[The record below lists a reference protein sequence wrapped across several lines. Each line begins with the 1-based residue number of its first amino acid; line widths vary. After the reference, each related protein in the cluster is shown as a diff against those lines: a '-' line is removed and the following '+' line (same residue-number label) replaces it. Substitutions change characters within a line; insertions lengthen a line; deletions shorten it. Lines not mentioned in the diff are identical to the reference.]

1 MKSFNDQSLKEQL
14 AEIEAEKRKYTHGGN
29 LRQLAERAGCPSAEI
44 VDFSANINPLGPPA
58 WLQQEVCR
66 ALAEVDRYPDPE
78 CSELTL
84 AACEKFSVWPTE
96 CVAGNGASEL
106 IAAIART
113 GGFKRAVIPVPCYVD
128 YERSC
133 KMAGLKTEHIP
144 LDPQRAFAPDF
155 ETLSSFLSASPALVF
170 LAQPNNPTGT
180 AFDPAEL
187 KALARKH
194 PDSRFV
200 IDESFA
206 DFVPG
211 LERLAGQRPTN
222 VITVVSMT
230 KFYAIPGLRLGLA
243 FASPEV
249 IMEIR
254 NVLPCW
260 SVNILAQKVGLRCLR
275 DEEYARR
282 TIETTVRLREEL
294 SQGILEIPG
303 IRALPS
309 QANFMLC
316 QVQRVGMDASGLIE
330 HLLKNRVAVRH
341 CDNFD
346 GLDST
351 YFRIAVRTEEE
362 NRVLL
367 DGLRSFSGMEV
378 SPPKPQKTPS
388 LMIQGT
394 CSNAGKSILAA
405 AFCRIFLQ
413 DGFKVAPF
421 KAQNMSLNS
430 FVTEDGL
437 EMGRAQVTQAAACKT
452 APDVRMNPV
461 LLKPGSDIG
470 SQVIVMGKP
479 VGNMKVKKY
488 VEYKSTA
495 FEAVKNAYDS
505 LSADVD
511 VMVIEGAGSPA
522 EINLKQHDIVNMA
535 MADYAEAKVLIT
547 GDIDRGG
554 VFASL
559 AGTMDLLEPKER
571 DLVCGFLLNKFRGDA
586 SLLTPALDFTLSHTG
601 KPVLGTIPYIGTLG
615 LPDEDSVSFKEDL
628 KKSGSEGKRKDS
640 VDIVCIDLPRI
651 SNFTDL
657 DSLKGEPDVNLRVVD
672 KPEDLGTPDAIIL
685 PGSKSTLSDLAR
697 LRESGLADAV
707 VAMREKAVIVGIC
720 GGFQMLGQFI
730 SDPDEVESGG
740 SAEGLGLLALQ
751 TSMAPEKTLTR
762 TTGMHS
768 QSKLEV
774 VGYEIHHGKTE
785 PLLPTVRAAIV
796 PQGISGGVPVSKA
809 LGFGSKSGLI
819 WGTYLHGIFDADE
832 FRRWFVDSLRERK
845 GLVKL
850 GRVQSVFN
858 MEEGL
863 DRLAAVVRENVDMNA
878 VYSALGLKS

>member
-1 MKSFNDQSLKEQL
+1 MQSLQDKFSDIA
-14 AEIEAEKRKYTHGGN
+14 AEDSKYAHGGN
-29 LRQLAERAGCPSAEI
+29 LRKLGERAGCPSSDI
-44 VDFSANINPLGPPA
+44 VDFSANINPLGPPP
-58 WLQQEVCR
+58 WLQQEIVN

-78 CSELTL
+78 CAELTL
-84 AACEKFSVWPTE
+84 AACEKYSVWPTE

-106 IAAIART
+106 ISAIARL

-133 KMAGLKTEHIP
+133 KLAGLKTEQIP
-144 LDPQRAFAPDF
+144 LDPQKAFAPDF

-180 AFDPAEL
+180 VFDPAEL
-187 KALARKH
+187 KSLARKH
-194 PDSRFV
+194 PDSRFI

-211 LERLAGQRPTN
+211 LERLTGNRPPN
-222 VITVVSMT
+222 VITIVSLT

-243 FASPEV
+243 FASPDI
-249 IMEIR
+249 IMEIK
-254 NVLPCW
+254 NILPCW
-260 SVNILAQKVGLRCLR
+260 SVNILAQKVGLRCIR
-275 DEEYARR
+275 DEEYERK

-294 SQGILEIPG
+294 VQGIMQIPG
-303 IRALPS
+303 IRVLPS

-316 QVQRVGMDASGLIE
+316 QIQRVGMDAAGLID
-330 HLLKNRVAVRH
+330 HLLKMKVAVRH

-362 NRVLL
+362 NRALL
-367 DGLRSFSGMEV
+367 NGLRSFSGMEI
-378 SPPKPQKTPS
+378 STPKVRKTPA

-413 DGFKVAPF
+413 DGLKVAPF

-430 FVTEDGL
+430 YVTDDGL
-437 EMGRAQVTQAAACKT
+437 EMGRAQVTQAAACKMS
-452 APDVRMNPV
+452 PDVRMNPV

-479 VGNMKVKKY
+479 VGNMKVQKY
-488 VEYKSTA
+488 LEYKPTA
-495 FEAVKNAYDS
+495 FEAVQQAYDS
-505 LSADVD
+505 ISADCD
-511 VMVIEGAGSPA
+511 IMVIEGAGSPA

-535 MADYAEAKVLIT
+535 MAKYAQANVIIT

-601 KPVLGTIPYIGTLG
+601 KPVLGTIPYIGNLG
-615 LPDEDSVSFKEDL
+615 LPDEDSVSFKDNIN
-628 KKSGSEGKRKDS
+628 KSGSKNKRKDC

-651 SNFTDL
+651 SNFTDIDAL
-657 DSLKGEPDVNLRVVD
+657 RDEPDVNLRIVD

-685 PGSKSTLSDLAR
+685 PGSKSTLSDLNH
-697 LRESGLADAV
+697 LRETGLAQAV
-707 VAMREKAVIVGIC
+707 TAMRDKALIVGIC

-730 SDPDEVESGG
+730 SDPDQIESDGG
-740 SAEGLGLLALQ
+740 SAQGMGLLPLQ
-751 TSMAPEKTLTR
+751 TTLAPEKTLTR
-762 TTGMHS
+762 TNGVHS
-768 QSKLEV
+768 QSKMEV
-774 VGYEIHHGKTE
+774 SGYEIHHGKTE

-796 PQGISGGVPVSKA
+796 PQGINGTVPISKI
-809 LGFGSKSGLI
+809 LGFGSKSGMI
-819 WGTYLHGIFDADE
+819 WGTYLHGIFDADP
-832 FRRWFVDSLRERK
+832 FRRWFIDSLREKK
-845 GLVKL
+845 GLPKL
-850 GRVQSVFN
+850 EKIQTTFG
-858 MEEGL
+858 MEEAL
-863 DRLAAVVRENVDMNA
+863 DHLANVVRKNVDMKKI
-878 VYSALGLKS
+878 YEALEV

>member
-1 MKSFNDQSLKEQL
+1 MKSFQEQSLKDQL
-14 AEIEAEKRKYTHGGN
+14 TEIADKDTKYAHGGN
-29 LRQLAERAGCPSAEI
+29 LRRLAERAGCPSSEI

-58 WLQQEVCR
+58 WLQQEVVR

-84 AACEKFSVWPTE
+84 AACEKYSVWPTE

-106 IAAIART
+106 IAAIARI

-133 KMAGLKTEHIP
+133 KLAGLKTEQIP
-144 LDPQRAFAPDF
+144 LDPQKNFAPDF
-155 ETLSSFLSASPALVF
+155 DTLSSFLEVSPALVF

-187 KALARKH
+187 KVLARRH
-194 PDSRFV
+194 PDSRFIV
-200 IDESFA
+200 DESFA

-211 LERLAGQRPTN
+211 LERLTGKRPSN
-222 VITVVSMT
+222 VITILSLT

-243 FASPEV
+243 FASPDI

-260 SVNILAQKVGLRCLR
+260 SVNILAQKVGLRCIR
-275 DEEYARR
+275 DEEYERR
-282 TIETTVRLREEL
+282 SIETTIRLREQL
-294 SQGILEIPG
+294 VKDLGQIPG
-303 IRALPS
+303 LRALPS
-309 QANFMLC
+309 QANFLLC
-316 QVQRVGMDASGLIE
+316 QVQRVGMDASGLIA

-351 YFRIAVRTEEE
+351 YFRVAVRTEEE
-362 NRVLL
+362 NRALIN
-367 DGLRSFSGMEV
+367 GLRSFSGMETE
-378 SPPKPQKTPS
+378 PDQPKKTPA

-430 FVTEDGL
+430 YVTDDGL
-437 EMGRAQVTQAAACKT
+437 EMGRAQVTQAAACKMS
-452 APDVRMNPV
+452 PDVRMNPV
-461 LLKPGSDIG
+461 LLKPSTDVG
-470 SQVIVMGKP
+470 SQVIVMGRP
-479 VGNMKVKKY
+479 VGNMKVQKY
-488 VEYKSTA
+488 VEYKPTA

-505 LSADVD
+505 LSEDSD

-535 MADYAEAKVLIT
+535 MAGYAQAKVLIT

-559 AGTMDLLEPKER
+559 AGTMDLLEQKER

-586 SLLTPALDFTLSHTG
+586 SLLTPALEFTLSHTG
-601 KPVLGTIPYIGTLG
+601 KPVLGTIPYIASLG
-615 LPDEDSVSFKEDL
+615 LPDEDSVSFKDDL
-628 KKSGSEGKRKDS
+628 SKSGSRSKRSDC
-640 VDIVCIDLPRI
+640 VDIVCVDLPRI

-657 DSLKGEPDVNLRVVD
+657 DALRSEPDVNLRIVD
-672 KPEDLGTPDAIIL
+672 RPEDLGTPDAIIL
-685 PGSKSTLSDLAR
+685 PGSKSTISDLEH
-697 LRESGLADAV
+697 LKETGLAEAV
-707 VAMREKAVIVGIC
+707 RELRDKSVIVGIC

-730 SDPDEVESGG
+730 GDPDEIESGG
-740 SAEGLGLLALQ
+740 TAEGLALLPLK
-751 TSMAPEKTLTR
+751 TTLAPEKTLTR
-762 TTGMHS
+762 TNGVHS
-768 QSKLEV
+768 QSKMEV
-774 VGYEIHHGKTE
+774 SGYEIHHGKTE

-796 PQGISGGVPVSKA
+796 PQGITGSVPVSKA
-809 LGFGSKSGLI
+809 LGFGTKSGMI
-819 WGTYLHGIFDADE
+819 WGTYLHGIFDSDG
-832 FRRWFVDSLRERK
+832 FRRWFIDSLRARK
-845 GLVKL
+845 GLPKL
-850 GRVQSVFN
+850 EKIQTTFG
-858 MEEGL
+858 MEEAL
-863 DRLAAVVRENVDMNA
+863 DRLADVVRQNVDMKA
-878 VYSALGLKS
+878 IYEALGLR

>member
-1 MKSFNDQSLKEQL
+1 MKSFNEQSLKEQL
-14 AEIEAEKRKYTHGGN
+14 ADIETEKRKYAHGGN
-29 LRQLAERAGCPSAEI
+29 LRQLADRAGCPSSDI

-58 WLQQEVCR
+58 WLQQEVVK

-106 IAAIART
+106 ISAIARV

-133 KMAGLKTEHIP
+133 KLAGLKTEHIP
-144 LDPQRAFAPDF
+144 LDPQRGFAPDF
-155 ETLSSFLSASPALVF
+155 DTLSSFLAAAPALVF

-211 LERLAGQRPTN
+211 LERLAGQRPPN

-243 FASPEV
+243 FGSPEI
-249 IMEIR
+249 IMEIK

-275 DEEYARR
+275 DEEYERK

-294 SQGILEIPG
+294 VRGILEVPG

-330 HLLKNRVAVRH
+330 HLIKNRVAVRH

-378 SPPKPQKTPS
+378 SAPEVKKTPA

-405 AFCRIFLQ
+405 AFCRILLQ

-430 FVTEDGL
+430 FVTDDGL
-437 EMGRAQVTQAAACKT
+437 EMGRAQVTQAAACKLS
-452 APDVRMNPV
+452 PDVRMNPV

-470 SQVIVMGKP
+470 SQVVVMGKP
-479 VGNMKVKKY
+479 VGNMKVQKY
-488 VEYKSTA
+488 VQYKPTA
-495 FEAVKNAYDS
+495 FEAVKDAYDS

-535 MADYAEAKVLIT
+535 MADYAEAKVLIA

-571 DLVCGFLLNKFRGDA
+571 ELVCGFLLNKFRGDA

-601 KPVLGTIPYIGTLG
+601 KPVLGTIPFIGNLD

-628 KKSGSEGKRKDS
+628 RKSGSEGKRKDS
-640 VDIVCIDLPRI
+640 VDVVCIDLPRI

-672 KPEDLGTPDAIIL
+672 RPEDLGSPDAIIL
-685 PGSKSTLSDLAR
+685 PGSKSTLSDLAH
-697 LRESGLADAV
+697 LRENGLADAV
-707 VAMREKAVIVGIC
+707 KGLRDKTVIVGIC

-730 SDPDEVESGG
+730 SDPDEIESGG
-740 SAEGLGLLALQ
+740 SAEGLGLLPVQ
-751 TSMAPEKTLTR
+751 TTLAPEKTLTR
-762 TTGMHS
+762 TRGIHS
-768 QSKLEV
+768 QSKQEV

-796 PQGISGGVPVSKA
+796 PQGITGGVPISKV

-845 GLVKL
+845 GLPKL

-858 MEEGL
+858 MEESL

-878 VYSALGLKS
+878 VYAALGLKK

>member
-1 MKSFNDQSLKEQL
+1 MKSFNEQSLKEQL
-14 AEIEAEKRKYTHGGN
+14 AEVEAEKRKYSHGGN
-29 LRQLAERAGCPSAEI
+29 LRQLAERAGCPSSKI
-44 VDFSANINPLGPPA
+44 VDFSANINPLGPPS
-58 WLQQEVCR
+58 WLQQEVVR
-66 ALAEVDRYPDPE
+66 ALNEVDRYPDPE

-84 AACEKFSVWPTE
+84 AACEKYSVWPTE
-96 CVAGNGASEL
+96 CLAGNGASEL
-106 IAAIART
+106 IAAIARV

-128 YERSC
+128 YARSC
-133 KMAGLKTEHIP
+133 KLAGLKTEHIP

-155 ETLSSFLSASPALVF
+155 ETLSSFLAVSPALVF

-180 AFDPAEL
+180 AFDPDEL

-211 LERLAGQRPTN
+211 LERLAGRRPPN
-222 VITVVSMT
+222 VITIVSMT

-243 FASPEV
+243 FAAPDI
-249 IMEIR
+249 IMEIK

-275 DEEYARR
+275 DEEYERKS
-282 TIETTVRLREEL
+282 IEAATDLREAL
-294 SQGILEIPG
+294 VKGLREIPG

-316 QVQRVGMDASGLIE
+316 QVQRVGMDASALIE
-330 HLLKNRVAVRH
+330 HLIKNRVAVRH

-351 YFRIAVRTEEE
+351 YFRIAVRTEKE

-367 DGLRSFSGMEV
+367 DGLRSFSGMDI
-378 SPPKPQKTPS
+378 STPKPKKTPA

-430 FVTEDGL
+430 FVTDDGL
-437 EMGRAQVTQAAACKT
+437 EMGRAQVTQAAACKLS
-452 APDVRMNPV
+452 PDVRMNPV

-479 VGNMKVKKY
+479 VGNMKVQKY
-488 VEYKSTA
+488 MEYKPTA
-495 FEAVKNAYDS
+495 FEAVKEAYDS
-505 LSADVD
+505 LSADAD
-511 VMVIEGAGSPA
+511 VMVLEGAGSPA

-535 MADYAEAKVLIT
+535 MAEYAQAKVLIA

-559 AGTMDLLEPKER
+559 AGTMDLLEFKER
-571 DLVCGFLLNKFRGDA
+571 ELVCGFLLNKFRGDA
-586 SLLTPALDFTLSHTG
+586 SLLTPALDFTFNHTG
-601 KPVLGTIPYIGTLG
+601 KPVLGTIPFIANLG

-628 KKSGSEGKRKDS
+628 RKSGSKGKHKDC
-640 VDIVCIDLPRI
+640 VDVVCIDLPRI

-657 DSLKGEPDVNLRVVD
+657 DSLKGEPDVNLRIVD
-672 KPEDLGTPDAIIL
+672 KVEDLGKPDAVIL
-685 PGSKSTLSDLAR
+685 PGSKSTLADLAH
-697 LRESGLADAV
+697 LQESGLAEAV
-707 VAMREKAVIVGIC
+707 AALRDQTVIVGIC

-730 SDPDEVESGG
+730 SDPDEIESGG
-740 SAEGLGLLALQ
+740 SAQGLGLLPLQ
-751 TSMAPEKTLTR
+751 TTLAPEKTLTR

-796 PQGISGGVPVSKA
+796 PQGITGGVPVSKA

-819 WGTYLHGIFDADE
+819 WGTYLHGVFDADE
-832 FRRWFVDSLRERK
+832 FRRWFVDFLRTRK
-845 GLVKL
+845 GLPKL
-850 GRVQSVFN
+850 GKVQSIFN

-863 DRLAAVVRENVDMNA
+863 DRLASVVRENVDMGA
-878 VYSALGLKS
+878 VYAALGLKR

>member
-1 MKSFNDQSLKEQL
+1 MKSFNEQSLKEQF
-14 AEIEAEKRKYTHGGN
+14 AETEAEKRKYTHGGN
-29 LRQLAERAGCPSAEI
+29 LRQFADRAGCPSSEI
-44 VDFSANINPLGPPA
+44 VDFSANINPLGPPP

-106 IAAIART
+106 IAAIARV

-133 KMAGLKTEHIP
+133 KLGGLKTEHIP
-144 LDPQRAFAPDF
+144 LDPQRDFAPDF
-155 ETLSSFLSASPALVF
+155 DTLSSFLTASPALVF

-180 AFDPAEL
+180 AFDPEEL
-187 KALARKH
+187 KTLARKH
-194 PDSRFV
+194 PGSRFV

-211 LERLAGQRPTN
+211 LDRLAGQRPPN

-243 FASPEV
+243 FAAPDV
-249 IMEIR
+249 IMEIK

-260 SVNILAQKVGLRCLR
+260 SVNVLAQKVGLRCLR
-275 DEEYARR
+275 DEGYERK

-294 SQGILEIPG
+294 AQGILEVPG

-316 QVQRVGMDASGLIE
+316 QVQRVGMDAAGLIE
-330 HLLKNRVAVRH
+330 HLIKNRVAVRH

-351 YFRIAVRTEEE
+351 YFRIAVRTEDE

-378 SPPKPQKTPS
+378 SAPKPQKTPA

-394 CSNAGKSILAA
+394 CSNAGKSILTA

-413 DGFKVAPF
+413 DGFRVAPF

-437 EMGRAQVTQAAACKT
+437 EMGRAQVTQAAACKLS
-452 APDVRMNPV
+452 PDVRMNPV

-470 SQVIVMGKP
+470 SQVIVMGKS
-479 VGNMKVKKY
+479 VGNMKVQKY
-488 VEYKSTA
+488 MKYKPTA
-495 FEAVKNAYDS
+495 FEAVKDAYDS
-505 LSADVD
+505 LSSDADV
-511 VMVIEGAGSPA
+511 VVIEGAGSPA

-535 MADYAEAKVLIT
+535 MADYAEAKVLIA

-571 DLVCGFLLNKFRGDA
+571 GFVCGFLLNKFRGDA

-601 KPVLGTIPYIGTLG
+601 KPVLGTIPYIKNLG

-628 KKSGSEGKRKDS
+628 KKSGSEGKHKDC
-640 VDIVCIDLPRI
+640 VDVVCIDLPRI

-672 KPEDLGTPDAIIL
+672 RPEDLGNPDAVIL
-685 PGSKSTLSDLAR
+685 PGSKSTLSDLAH
-697 LRESGLADAV
+697 LRESGLAEAV
-707 VAMREKAVIVGIC
+707 AGLRDKAVIVGIC
-720 GGFQMLGQFI
+720 GGFQMMGQYI
-730 SDPDEVESGG
+730 SDPDEIESGG
-740 SAEGLGLLALQ
+740 SAEGFGLLPLQ
-751 TSMAPEKTLTR
+751 TTLAPEKTLTR
-762 TTGMHS
+762 TVGMHS

-774 VGYEIHHGKTE
+774 IGYEIHHGETE

-796 PQGISGGVPVSKA
+796 PQGVTGGVPVSKA

-819 WGTYLHGIFDADE
+819 WGTYLHGLFDADE
-832 FRRWFVDSLRERK
+832 FRRWFVDFLRDRK
-845 GLVKL
+845 GLPKL

-858 MEEGL
+858 MEEEL

-878 VYSALGLKS
+878 VYVALGLKR

>member
-1 MKSFNDQSLKEQL
+1 MKSFNEQSLKEQL
-14 AEIEAEKRKYTHGGN
+14 AEIEAGKKKYAHGGN
-29 LRQLAERAGCPSAEI
+29 LRQLAERAGCPSSEV
-44 VDFSANINPLGPPA
+44 VDFSANINPLGPPS
-58 WLQQEVCR
+58 WLQQEVVR
-66 ALAEVDRYPDPE
+66 ALSDVDRYPDPE

-84 AACEKFSVWPTE
+84 TACEKFSVWPTE

-106 IAAIART
+106 IWAISRV
-113 GGFKRAVIPVPCYVD
+113 GGLKRAVIPVPCYVD

-133 KMAGLKTEHIP
+133 KLAGLKTEHIP
-144 LDPQRAFAPDF
+144 LDPQRNFAPDF
-155 ETLSSFLSASPALVF
+155 ETLSSFLDSSPALVF

-180 AFDPAEL
+180 AFDPQEL
-187 KALARKH
+187 TALAQKH

-211 LERLAGQRPTN
+211 LKRLAGQRPPN
-222 VITVVSMT
+222 VITIVSMT

-243 FASPEV
+243 FASPDI
-249 IMEIR
+249 IMEIK
-254 NVLPCW
+254 NALPCW
-260 SVNILAQKVGLRCLR
+260 SVNILAQRVGLRCLR
-275 DEEYARR
+275 DEEYERR
-282 TIETTVRLREEL
+282 TIETTTRLRDDL
-294 SQGILEIPG
+294 VRGIQEIPG

-316 QVQRVGMDASGLIE
+316 QVQRVGMDAGGLIE
-330 HLLKNRVAVRH
+330 HLINNRVAVRH

-351 YFRIAVRTEEE
+351 YFRIAVRTEQE

-367 DGLRSFSGMEV
+367 DGLRSFSGMSV
-378 SPPKPQKTPS
+378 STPKKNKVPA

-405 AFCRIFLQ
+405 AFCRILLQ
-413 DGFKVAPF
+413 DGYKVAPF

-430 FVTEDGL
+430 YVTEDGL
-437 EMGRAQVTQAAACKT
+437 EMGRAQVTQAAACKL

-479 VGNMKVKKY
+479 VGNMKVQKY
-488 VEYKSTA
+488 VEYKPTA
-495 FEAVKNAYDS
+495 FEAVKKAYDS
-505 LSADVD
+505 LSEEVE

-535 MADYAEAKVLIT
+535 MADYAEAKVLIA

-559 AGTMDLLEPKER
+559 AGTMDLLEPDER
-571 DLVCGFLLNKFRGDA
+571 KLVCGFLLNKFRGDA
-586 SLLTPALDFTLSHTG
+586 SLLTPAFDFTLDHTG
-601 KPVLGTIPYIGTLG
+601 KPVLGTIPYINDLG

-628 KKSGSEGKRKDS
+628 RKSGSKGKRKDS

-651 SNFTDL
+651 SNFTDI

-672 KPEDLGTPDAIIL
+672 KASDLGKPDAIIL
-685 PGSKSTLSDLAR
+685 PGSKSTLSDLSH
-697 LRESGLADAV
+697 LRESGLAEAIAALRD
-707 VAMREKAVIVGIC
+707 KTVIVGIC
-720 GGFQMLGQFI
+720 GGFQMLGQYI
-730 SDPDEVESGG
+730 SDPDEIETGG
-740 SAEGLGLLALQ
+740 SAEGLGLLPLQ
-751 TSMAPEKTLTR
+751 TTLAPEKTLTR
-762 TTGMHS
+762 TVGMHS
-768 QSKLEV
+768 QSKKEV
-774 VGYEIHHGKTE
+774 VGYEIHHGTTE

-796 PQGISGGVPVSKA
+796 PQGITGGVSVSRA

-819 WGTYLHGIFDADE
+819 WGTYLHGVFDADE
-832 FRRWFVDSLRERK
+832 FRRWFIDFLRKRK
-845 GLVKL
+845 GLPKL

-863 DRLAAVVRENVDMNA
+863 DRLADVVRRNVDMRA
-878 VYSALGLKS
+878 VYAALGLGG

>member
-1 MKSFNDQSLKEQL
+1 
-14 AEIEAEKRKYTHGGN
+14 
-29 LRQLAERAGCPSAEI
+29 
-44 VDFSANINPLGPPA
+44 
-58 WLQQEVCR
+58 
-66 ALAEVDRYPDPE
+66 
-78 CSELTL
+78 
-84 AACEKFSVWPTE
+84 
-96 CVAGNGASEL
+96 
-106 IAAIART
+106 
-113 GGFKRAVIPVPCYVD
+113 
-128 YERSC
+128 
-133 KMAGLKTEHIP
+133 
-144 LDPQRAFAPDF
+144 
-155 ETLSSFLSASPALVF
+155 
-170 LAQPNNPTGT
+170 
-180 AFDPAEL
+180 
-187 KALARKH
+187 
-194 PDSRFV
+194 
-200 IDESFA
+200 
-206 DFVPG
+206 
-211 LERLAGQRPTN
+211 
-222 VITVVSMT
+222 
-230 KFYAIPGLRLGLA
+230 
-243 FASPEV
+243 
-249 IMEIR
+249 
-254 NVLPCW
+254 
-260 SVNILAQKVGLRCLR
+260 
-275 DEEYARR
+275 
-282 TIETTVRLREEL
+282 
-294 SQGILEIPG
+294 
-303 IRALPS
+303 
-309 QANFMLC
+309 
-316 QVQRVGMDASGLIE
+316 
-330 HLLKNRVAVRH
+330 
-341 CDNFD
+341 
-346 GLDST
+346 
-351 YFRIAVRTEEE
+351 
-362 NRVLL
+362 
-367 DGLRSFSGMEV
+367 MEV
-378 SPPKPQKTPS
+378 SAPKPQKTPS

-430 FVTEDGL
+430 FVTAQGL
-437 EMGRAQVTQAAACKT
+437 EMGRAQVTQAAACKM

-488 VEYKSTA
+488 VEYKPTA

-571 DLVCGFLLNKFRGDA
+571 ELVCGFLLNKFRGDA

-601 KPVLGTIPYIGTLG
+601 KPVLGTIPYIGNLG

-628 KKSGSEGKRKDS
+628 RKSGSEVKRKDS

-657 DSLKGEPDVNLRVVD
+657 DSLKGDPDVNLRVVD

-707 VAMREKAVIVGIC
+707 VAMRDKTVIVGIC

-740 SAEGLGLLALQ
+740 SAEGLGLLALH
-751 TSMAPEKTLTR
+751 TTMAQEKTLTR

-819 WGTYLHGIFDADE
+819 WGTYLHGVFDADE

-845 GLVKL
+845 GLTKL
-850 GRVQSVFN
+850 GKVQSVFN

-863 DRLAAVVRENVDMNA
+863 DRLADVVRESVDMHA
-878 VYSALGLKS
+878 VYSALGLKN

>member
-1 MKSFNDQSLKEQL
+1 MKSLKEQSLQDQL
-14 AEIEAEKRKYTHGGN
+14 AEMAKENSRFAHGGN
-29 LRQLAERAGCPSAEI
+29 LRKLAERAGCPSSEI

-58 WLQQEVCR
+58 WLQQEVVK
-66 ALAEVDRYPDPE
+66 ALNEVERYPDPE

-84 AACEKFSVWPTE
+84 AACQKYSVWPTE

-106 IAAIART
+106 IAAIARI

-133 KMAGLKTEHIP
+133 KLAGLKTEQIP
-144 LDPQRAFAPDF
+144 LDPQNNFAPDF
-155 ETLSSFLSASPALVF
+155 DTLSTFLEASPALVF

-187 KALARKH
+187 KVLARRH
-194 PDSRFV
+194 PDSRFIV
-200 IDESFA
+200 DESFA

-211 LERLAGQRPTN
+211 LERLTGKRPPN
-222 VITVVSMT
+222 VITIVSLT

-243 FASPEV
+243 FASPDI

-260 SVNILAQKVGLRCLR
+260 SVNILAQKVGLRCIR
-275 DEEYARR
+275 DEEYELQ
-282 TIETTVRLREEL
+282 TIEETTRLREKL
-294 SQGILEIPG
+294 VKDLGQIPG
-303 IRALPS
+303 LRVLPS

-330 HLLKNRVAVRH
+330 HLLSRRVAVRH

-362 NRVLL
+362 NHALIN
-367 DGLRSFSGMEV
+367 GLRSFTGMEI
-378 SPPKPQKTPS
+378 SEEKLPKTPA

-430 FVTEDGL
+430 FVTDDGL
-437 EMGRAQVTQAAACKT
+437 EMGRAQVTQAAACKMS
-452 APDVRMNPV
+452 PDVRMNPV
-461 LLKPGSDIG
+461 LLKPSTDVG
-470 SQVIVMGKP
+470 SQVIVMGKS
-479 VGNMKVKKY
+479 VGNMKVQNYVKY
-488 VEYKSTA
+488 KPKA
-495 FEAVKNAYDS
+495 FEAVKHAYDS
-505 LSADVD
+505 LSAESDI
-511 VMVIEGAGSPA
+511 MVIEGAGSPA

-535 MADYAEAKVLIT
+535 MAKYAEAKVLIT

-559 AGTMDLLEPKER
+559 AGTMDLLEAKER
-571 DLVCGFLLNKFRGDA
+571 ELVCGFLLNKFRGDA

-601 KPVLGTIPYIGTLG
+601 KPVLGTIPYINHLG

-628 KKSGSEGKRKDS
+628 AKSGSRGKRKDC
-640 VDIVCIDLPRI
+640 VEIVCIDLPRI

-657 DSLKGEPDVNLRVVD
+657 DALKNEPDVNLRVVD
-672 KPEDLGTPDAIIL
+672 RPDDLGTPDAIIL
-685 PGSKSTLSDLAR
+685 PGSKSTISDLEH
-697 LRESGLADAV
+697 LKETGLDDAV
-707 VAMREKAVIVGIC
+707 KALRDKSVIVGIC
-720 GGFQMLGQFI
+720 GGFQMLGQI
-730 SDPDEVESGG
+730 IADPDNIESGG
-740 SAEGLGLLALQ
+740 TAEGLGLLPLQ
-751 TSMAPEKTLTR
+751 TSLAPEKTLTR
-762 TTGMHS
+762 TGGVHS

-774 VGYEIHHGKTE
+774 SGYEIHHGKTE

-796 PQGISGGVPVSKA
+796 PQGVHGSVPISKV
-809 LGFGSKSGLI
+809 LGFGIKSGMI
-819 WGTYLHGIFDADE
+819 WGTYLHGIFDADA
-832 FRRWFVDSLRERK
+832 FRRWFIDSLREKK
-845 GLVKL
+845 GLPKL
-850 GRVQSVFN
+850 EKIQTTFG
-858 MEEGL
+858 MEEAL
-863 DRLAAVVRENVDMNA
+863 DRLADVVRQNVDMKA
-878 VYSALGLKS
+878 IYEALGVR